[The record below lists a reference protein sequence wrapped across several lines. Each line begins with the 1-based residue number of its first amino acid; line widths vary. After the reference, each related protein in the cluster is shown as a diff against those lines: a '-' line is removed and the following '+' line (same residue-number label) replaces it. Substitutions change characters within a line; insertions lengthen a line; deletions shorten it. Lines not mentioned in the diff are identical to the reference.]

1 MEAELLINRME
12 AFPRALDALL
22 RDVPEEQARWK
33 PPSGAWSLLE
43 IVRHLGDEEVD
54 DFRTR
59 LRLTLEDASQAWPQ
73 IDPEG
78 VAVERN
84 YNEGD
89 LREALDALKQERAAS
104 IEWLR
109 SLDDPDWY
117 AQHKHPS
124 FGLITSGD
132 LLTSW
137 CAHDALHLRQIAKR
151 LFGLAERDGG
161 GAHTDYAGEWTA

>member
-1 MEAELLINRME
+1 MNADLLIGRME

-22 RDVPEEQARWK
+22 RDVPGEQARWR

-43 IVRHLGDEEVD
+43 IVRHLGDEEVE

-59 LRLTLEDASQAWPQ
+59 LKFTLEDPSQAWPQ

-78 VAVERN
+78 VAVERD

-89 LREALDALKQERAAS
+89 LREALDAFSKERAES
-104 IEWLR
+104 IAWLR
-109 SLDDPDWY
+109 SLNDPDWY
-117 AQHKHPS
+117 VQHKHPTL
-124 FGLITSGD
+124 GLITSGD

-151 LFGLAERDGG
+151 LFGLTERDGG
-161 GAHTDYAGEWTA
+161 GAHTDYAGEWVA